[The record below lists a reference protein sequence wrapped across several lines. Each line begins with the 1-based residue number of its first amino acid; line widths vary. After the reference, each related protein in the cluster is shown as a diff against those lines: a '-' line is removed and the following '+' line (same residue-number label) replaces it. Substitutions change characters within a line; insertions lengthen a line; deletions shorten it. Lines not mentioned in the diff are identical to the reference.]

1 MIKIDPAFKAEWVA
15 ALRSGKYFQTLGRL
29 VAVDNNDNVV
39 GNCCLG
45 VACELRKSEVVRE
58 GATYKPAGSQSKF
71 GEDIYPPLG
80 FSDLH
85 LGQTQNPEVFI
96 ADLPENL
103 QEEVLAI
110 MRRVYGSANNIGSIT
125 LSFLNDSGADF
136 ALIADLIEV
145 AL

>member
-29 VAVDNNDNVV
+29 VSVDDHDNVI

-45 VACELRKSEVVRE
+45 VACELRTSEVVRE
-58 GATYKPAGSQSKF
+58 GANYRMAGSQF
-71 GEDIYPPLG
+71 GEDIYPPMR
-80 FSDLH
+80 FADAY
-85 LGQTQNPEVFI
+85 LGQTQNPEVFT

-103 QEEVLAI
+103 QERVLKI
-110 MRRVYGSANNIGSIT
+110 MKQVYGPETELGGNVS